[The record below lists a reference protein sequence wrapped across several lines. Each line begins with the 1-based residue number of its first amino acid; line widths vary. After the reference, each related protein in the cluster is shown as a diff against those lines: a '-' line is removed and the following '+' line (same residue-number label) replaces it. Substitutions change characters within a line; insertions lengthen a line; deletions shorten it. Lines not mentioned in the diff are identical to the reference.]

1 MIILK
6 KKSLNLDEK
15 NIEVKI
21 FQFDTWLIYLVDLIL
36 EIIRDKKKSY
46 HTLPEA
52 LSSIHP
58 TTLYQK
64 LSAQYILPHFTRS
77 SRLNTSYHTLP
88 EALSSIHPTTL
99 YQKLLAQYILPH
111 FTRSS
116 QLNTSYHILPEALS
130 SIHSKQKKPTSN
142 EKFYVPS

>member
-58 TTLYQK
+58 TTFYQK
-64 LSAQYILPHFTRS
+64 LSAQYIQSKKNPHQMKNSMCLP
-77 SRLNTSYHTLP
+77 N
-88 EALSSIHPTTL
+88 I
-99 YQKLLAQYILPH
+99 
-111 FTRSS
+111 
-116 QLNTSYHILPEALS
+116 
-130 SIHSKQKKPTSN
+130 
-142 EKFYVPS
+142 

>member
-77 SRLNTSYHTLP
+77 S
-88 EALSSIHPTTL
+88 
-99 YQKLLAQYILPH
+99 
-111 FTRSS
+111 
-116 QLNTSYHILPEALS
+116 QLNTFKAKKTHIKWKILCAFLIYDISEFGPLNYLEPFRNN
-130 SIHSKQKKPTSN
+130 ITN
-142 EKFYVPS
+142 KFYGPSIPLRRWFC

>member
-77 SRLNTSYHTLP
+77 S
-88 EALSSIHPTTL
+88 
-99 YQKLLAQYILPH
+99 
-111 FTRSS
+111 
-116 QLNTSYHILPEALS
+116 QLNTFKA
-130 SIHSKQKKPTSN
+130 KKPHIKWKILCAFLIYDISEFGPLNYLEPFRNNITN
-142 EKFYVPS
+142 KFYGPSIPLRRSFC

>member
-77 SRLNTSYHTLP
+77 SQLNTSYHTLP
-88 EALSSIHPTTL
+88 EALSSIHPTTF
-99 YQKLLAQYILPH
+99 YQKLSAQYIQSKKNPHQMKNSMCLP
-111 FTRSS
+111 
-116 QLNTSYHILPEALS
+116 NI
-130 SIHSKQKKPTSN
+130 
-142 EKFYVPS
+142 